1 MRERERQSERARERE
16 REREGGREKEGVL
29 QRWSVVQGYRLP
41 IDRLERPH
49 AAGLLAGARSAREL
63 PPGAKAPA
71 PDSIAQAASRTG
83 AHLGPPIF
91 QLKDFIYV

>member
-1 MRERERQSERARERE
+1 M
-16 REREGGREKEGVL
+16 
-29 QRWSVVQGYRLP
+29 P